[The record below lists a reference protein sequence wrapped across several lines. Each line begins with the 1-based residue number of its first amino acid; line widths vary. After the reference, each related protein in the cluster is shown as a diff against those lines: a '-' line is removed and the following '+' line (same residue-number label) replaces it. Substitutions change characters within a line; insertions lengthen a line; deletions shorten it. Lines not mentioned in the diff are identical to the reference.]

1 MLNLT
6 STNDFEEIISRV
18 QTLDEIYD
26 RQNARL
32 STKVL
37 EHPGYYLKITG
48 LSRKPKILWY
58 YMQIEEILPA
68 WLAVEVDERARKI
81 KLSSLEKEALSERIL
96 RFRNPDQ
103 RSLNNVTNVL
113 KCHLSRIRVYLC
125 QPKEPKFSPERP
137 RGYKD
142 HGSMREFASVIRS
155 TSNALGSQ
163 EMEIFDKFYDARA
176 NDYLRASRILEMEAR
191 GISTEEIQRR
201 PEAFQPTEESLVDP
215 CFHPSNILSKVQQ
228 SLESITPGEGGKPL
242 SDIDHWR
249 QDRAKTIIKK
259 MNLD

>member
-6 STNDFEEIISRV
+6 STNDFDKIISRV
-18 QTLDEIYD
+18 QELDEIYY
-26 RQNARL
+26 RQNNL
-32 STKVL
+32 LIPKVL
-37 EHPGYYLKITG
+37 EHPGYFLKIIG
-48 LSRKPKILWY
+48 LTRKPKILWY
-58 YMQIEEILPA
+58 FMQAEEILPA
-68 WLAVEVDERARKI
+68 WLAVEVNERARKI
-81 KLSSLEKEALSERIL
+81 KLTSLEKEALSDRIL
-96 RFRNPDQ
+96 KFRNPDQ
-103 RSLNNVTNVL
+103 RSLNNVASVL
-113 KCHLSRIRVYLC
+113 EYHLQRIRVYLC
-125 QPKEPKFSPERP
+125 QPKRPEKSPERP

-142 HGSMREFASVIRS
+142 HGSMREFASVVKS
-155 TSNALGSQ
+155 KSNALGSQ

-176 NDYLRASRILEMEAR
+176 NDSLRASRILEMEAR

-201 PEAFQPTEESLVDP
+201 PEASQPTEESLVDP